1 MAERPDDISSTVFRG
16 AAILTAAAILVKVLS
31 AFYRIPYQNLA
42 GDIGFYI
49 YQQVYPLYGIALIL
63 STYGF
68 PVVISK
74 LMAEKQGNSKEA
86 GEILYVS
93 FLILTAVG
101 LAFFSAIY
109 FGAGS
114 LAAAMGD
121 KQLTPLLKI
130 SAFPFLFMP
139 FISAA
144 RGMFQAG
151 NDMVPTAVSQVCE
164 QAVRVS
170 FIIIF
175 TMVLL
180 RGGGSIYKTGGGAVL
195 GSVLG
200 AVGSTMTLLTF
211 LWIRKYR
218 IPIRVRLTPEKL
230 KKAAGLLLI
239 QGTAFCLSSLLLT
252 LTQLADS
259 FNLYSLLVGAGMEP
273 VDAKGLKGVFDRGQP
288 LLQLGSIAATSLSM
302 AVVPLISSSRA
313 QNDMNYLKEKIRLSL
328 KITITLG
335 AGAAAGLILLIKPVN
350 IMLFTDSS
358 GSGALAILAATIL
371 PGSLIMI
378 LSVILQSVGSLR
390 STILIIS
397 AGLLTKLVLNMV
409 LVPAFKIE
417 GAAMAT
423 LFAYA
428 FILGGLLVLLS
439 GKMKLKPGRKKDL
452 AAWVFGCLGMAAAL
466 LLHTLLFKELQL
478 AETGRL
484 AASVQ
489 AISGVGAGGI
499 VYIWIIVKSGIFPE
513 NDLSQLPFGSRLTVL
528 NHHINNKRSYGSDG
542 E

>member
-68 PVVISK
+68 PVIISK

-86 GEILYVS
+86 GEVLYVS

-101 LAFFSAIY
+101 LAFFSAVY
-109 FGAGS
+109 FGAGR

-121 KQLTPLLKI
+121 KQLAPLLKI

-151 NDMVPTAVSQVCE
+151 NDMIPTAVSQVFE

-200 AVGSTMTLLTF
+200 AAGSTLTLLTF
-211 LWIRKYR
+211 LWIRKFQ
-218 IPIRVRLTPEKL
+218 IPIRARLTPGML
-230 KKAAGLLLI
+230 KKTAGMLFI

-259 FNLYSLLVGAGMEP
+259 FNLYSLLVDAGMAP
-273 VDAKGLKGVFDRGQP
+273 ADAKGLKGVFDRGQP

-313 QNDMNYLKEKIRLSL
+313 QDDMNYLKEKIRLSL

-378 LSVILQSVGSLR
+378 LSVILQSLGRLR

-397 AGLLTKLVLNMV
+397 AGLLTKLILNMV
-409 LVPAFKIE
+409 LVPPFKIE

-428 FILGGLLVLLS
+428 FILGGLLVVLS
-439 GKMKLKPGRKKDL
+439 SKLKLKPGGTKEL
-452 AAWVFGCLGMAAAL
+452 AAWVLGCLGMAAAL

-484 AASVQ
+484 ATSLQ
-489 AISGVGAGGI
+489 ALSGVGAGGI
-499 VYIWIIVKSGIFPE
+499 VYIWIIVRSGIFPE
-513 NDLSQLPFGSRLTVL
+513 NDLSQLPFGRRLTVL